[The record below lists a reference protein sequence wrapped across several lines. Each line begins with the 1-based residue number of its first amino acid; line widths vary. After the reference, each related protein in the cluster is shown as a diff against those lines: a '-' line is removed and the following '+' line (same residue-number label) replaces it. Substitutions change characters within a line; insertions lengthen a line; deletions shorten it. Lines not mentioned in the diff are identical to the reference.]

1 MSIFKLPLARADV
14 CAHTLLMNKTETV
27 LGRSVRN
34 LLNGQ
39 IGTVVKLEQE
49 MIGKTF
55 TGKMWWHVKC
65 DTQTFRLPSSKVEW
79 A

>member
-1 MSIFKLPLARADV
+1 LRVGPRGGRI
-14 CAHTLLMNKTETV
+14 LLMNTTETV

-39 IGTVVKLEQE
+39 IGTVVKLEE
-49 MIGKTF
+49 EKIGKTF
-55 TGKMWWHVKC
+55 TGKMFWHVRC
-65 DTQTFRLPSSKVEW
+65 GEQTFRLLASKVEW